1 MGFDPY
7 NRPLKIQESI
17 GIPIPKMGIHLGV

>member
-7 NRPLKIQESI
+7 NCPLKIRKSI
-17 GIPIPKMGIHLGV
+17 GIPTLKMGVHLGV

>member
-7 NRPLKIQESI
+7 NRLLKTQDSI
-17 GIPIPKMGIHLGV
+17 GIPTLKMGVHLGV